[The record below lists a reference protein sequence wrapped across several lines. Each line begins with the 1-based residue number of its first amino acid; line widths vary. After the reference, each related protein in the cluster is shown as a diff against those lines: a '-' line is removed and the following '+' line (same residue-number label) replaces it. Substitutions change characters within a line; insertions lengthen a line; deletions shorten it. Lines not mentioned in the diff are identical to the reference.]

1 MARRRARRI
10 LGVCP
15 RSAERAPLPEQPGV
29 SESPGARRPEPSV
42 TGQTDRKDPVMSTI
56 HRSRNLVVGIATV
69 VAVTLLAPL
78 AVTAEEEVADLAPVA
93 APAVVG
99 TSVDDVGVT
108 RVLAAQSALHS
119 GDLGSLQEEA
129 LFAIVAA
136 APSWDA
142 TSGSGAVEV
151 RRVRAAH

>member
-1 MARRRARRI
+1 MTPGRGRRM
-10 LGVCP
+10 LPVCP
-15 RSAERAPLPEQPGV
+15 RPAERAPLPERPGV

-42 TGQTDRKDPVMSTI
+42 TGQTDRKDPAMSTI
-56 HRSRNLVVGIATV
+56 HRSRNLVVGLATV

-99 TSVDDVGVT
+99 TSVEDVGVT

-119 GDLGSLQEEA
+119 GDLGSMQEEA

-136 APSWDA
+136 APSWDES
-142 TSGSGAVEV
+142 SGYGSVEAS
-151 RRVRAAH
+151 RAAN